1 MYYGALSRRILDC
14 HEHNLCALLMQPIQE
29 LLTIMARLRD
39 PDRGCPWDIKQN
51 FQTIAPYTIEEA
63 YEVLAAIDANDMES
77 LREELGD
84 LLLQVIFHSQMAA
97 EANQFNFG
105 DVVQGLVDKL
115 IRRHPHV
122 FGEAV
127 AQTSDAVK
135 ANWDAIKQAEKAS
148 KQQKNGQGADTVNSV
163 MSDVPK
169 ALPALLRAEKIGS
182 RAVKSGFDW
191 PDQTLGPWQKLQEE
205 LSELAAAK
213 ESGDKQSIQE
223 EIGDVLFC
231 IANIAA
237 RHDIQPEMA
246 LHQSNEKFLRR
257 FRRMEELLRQQSNHL
272 DEIDFNAMLE
282 LWQQAKKSS

>member
-1 MYYGALSRRILDC
+1 
-14 HEHNLCALLMQPIQE
+14 MQPIQE